1 MFWGIEMM
9 KLTGYKLVEKIYSSS
24 ETLVFRGIRE
34 KDKISVVIKF
44 LRHDYPKFDKLV
56 QFRNEYTIIKN
67 LNISGI
73 IKTYGLE
80 NYQNGYALIMED
92 FGGISLQK
100 KMKEW
105 GEGGMGNSATGLR
118 EFFTIALQIVS
129 ILEELHHQKVIHKD
143 IKTANILIN
152 PSTLEV
158 KIIDFSIACLLKRET
173 QTLASPNVLE
183 GTLSYLS
190 PEQTGRINRLVDYR
204 TDFYSLGVTFFEL
217 LTGELPFASNDP
229 IELIHY
235 HIAKQPPL
243 LHDIH
248 SHIHPILSAIIHK
261 LMAKNAEYRYQSA
274 YGIKYDLEMCLKAG
288 EETGNIQ
295 TFELGKRDISDRL
308 TIPEKLYGREV
319 EVKTLLTAFE
329 RICANNKEM
338 ILVVGYSGIGKTA
351 VVNEIHK
358 PIVCARGYFIKGKF
372 DQFQRNIPF
381 FAFIQAFRNL
391 IDQLL
396 TESDTELQEWKT
408 KILSALGENAQVII
422 AVIPE
427 LEQIIGK
434 QPPVPELS
442 TMATENRFNLLFEK
456 FIHVF
461 TTQKHPLVIFLDDL
475 QWADLAS
482 LKLMQLLIT
491 TNEISYLLL
500 IGAYRDNEVSATDPL
515 ILTIENICKT
525 ESIVNTINLNS
536 LNQSDLNQLIADT
549 LNCPTTVALPFTQ
562 LVYLKTQG
570 NPFFSQQFIKSLYEG
585 SLISFNFDCHYW
597 QCNIAQIQALA
608 ITNDV
613 VEFMALQ
620 LQKLPESTQSVL
632 KLAACI
638 GNQFNLDT
646 LAKINQKSQIETA
659 VDLWKALL
667 EEFVIPTT
675 KIYNFFQSD
684 LLNSQQLSA
693 VHNYEEQKFSYRFL
707 HDRVQQA
714 AYSLIPDQ
722 EKQSTHLK
730 VGQLLLKNTSE
741 KEIEENIF
749 EIVNQLNIGMDLITV
764 ESEKYAVAQLNLIA
778 GSKAKSATAY
788 DAAFRYLQI
797 GLSLLAADSWQHEYN
812 LTLNLYIEAVEAA
825 YLSIHSEEAITY
837 IEIVNKNAISV
848 LDEVKVYKKQMLMYD
863 MELTFNTGLKLL
875 EKLEVTVE
883 KVPLINVN
891 VEDLIH
897 LPKMIDPYKL
907 AAMEI
912 LMRLGFIAYFSQ
924 SDMELPIILT
934 IINLAIKYGNSVESA
949 YTYICYG
956 LIVCDSFSDIN
967 TGYSYGKLAVNL
979 SEQFDN
985 QVIRFRILVLWYSHI
1000 IYWKQHFRVSIV
1012 PLQEIAEYGWK
1023 IGETDFLGFAYT
1035 FKMFMML
1042 FTGENLIT
1050 VSEYLE
1056 NCAALISHRKLNWH
1070 TQNIKTWQQ
1079 IIFNLREIN
1088 HDKCQFNGDFF
1099 TEDLFLFL
1107 VNTKN
1112 YHSLFGFYLTKT
1124 MQFYLFKEY
1133 KKALDSAI
1141 FAKEYITS
1149 VPGQIT
1155 VSQHNFYYSLSL
1167 LAAYNYQSEHE
1178 QMESMKQVLA
1188 NQEKMQYWA
1197 VNAPMNYQH
1206 KYDLIEAEKA
1216 RVLGQMLL
1224 AMEYYDR
1231 AIQGANNYEYLHEE
1245 ALAYELAADFYLS
1258 LGRNEI
1264 ASLYMTKAYY
1274 GYLRWGAK
1282 AKVDHL
1288 EKSYPQLLAKTLQAG
1303 KKPVPIMISKNTKNN
1318 NISEAIDLNTV
1329 IKFSQVIASEIHIDK
1344 LLSTLMQVMMENSGA
1359 NKSVLIL
1366 VRNNHLFVE
1375 AIKIANTTI
1384 IQESIP
1390 VNLSKDIPITVI
1402 NYVYNTVKIF
1412 VTDDIKT
1419 NLLIAAD
1426 SYIVFH
1432 NPKSLL
1438 CLPIIYKSKLI
1449 GILYLEN
1456 QLTVGAFTYN
1466 KIEVLNLLMTQAA
1479 ISLENAQLYT
1489 NLSEQANS
1497 LQQANQQL
1505 KEYAMTLKIT
1515 NRLQKLADLSL
1526 AINSTLSTNN
1536 ILELVTQQAAEIIG
1550 AHQSIISINVDESC
1564 TKVSHT
1570 IHLSE
1575 QHEWWR
1581 KNYEKF
1587 DESDFYKLVCQIQ
1600 NSMRM
1605 TQAELEAHP
1614 AAVNN
1619 VNNNLPLRGWL
1630 VAPLINIKGKH
1641 IGFMHLSDKYEGD
1654 FTEDDEAI
1662 LVQLAQMLLLAMNNA
1677 HLYEESQRANRIKDE
1692 FLAILSHELRSP
1704 LTSIVGWSQML
1715 KTGKLSPEKIALAL
1729 ETIERNA
1736 KLQTELIED
1745 VVDISRMVRGNI
1757 SLNIHPV
1764 NLVSPIEMAINTMY
1778 LAAKAKSIKILFTI
1792 ESDNVM
1798 VLGDPIRLQQIVWNL
1813 LTNAIKFTSP
1823 GGQVEIG
1830 LKTLE
1835 SEAQIQVIDTG
1846 SGITPDFMP
1855 YIFDYFRQADASN
1868 TRNYGGLGI
1877 GLAIVRHLVELH
1889 GGNIWAKSLGKGQ
1902 GATFTVRIPL
1912 IQLQP
1917 ELNPVSEPLN
1927 NSANPSID
1935 GVKVLVVDDNIDIC
1949 DFLVFA
1955 LEEYGAVVMTADSVR
1970 EALKSLEQ
1978 FPVDILITDIG
1989 MPEENGYNLLDQI
2002 RSLES
2007 TEKRQIPAIALTGYT
2022 ANEVISQ
2029 VLNAGFQKCLSKPV
2043 DVFELVTV
2051 ISELVK

>member
-1 MFWGIEMM
+1 MVR
-9 KLTGYKLVEKIYSSS
+9 LTGYKIVEKIYSSS

-34 KDKISVVIKF
+34 KDEISVVIKF
-44 LRHDYPKFDKLV
+44 LRQDHPKFEKLV

-67 LNISGI
+67 LNIAGI

-80 NYQNGYALIMED
+80 NYENGYALVMED
-92 FGGISLQK
+92 FGGISLQEK
-100 KMKEW
+100 IKEW
-105 GEGGMGNSATGLR
+105 GEGGMGSSAAGLK

-129 ILEELHHQKVIHKD
+129 ILEALHHQRVIHKD
-143 IKTANILIN
+143 IKTANILIK
-152 PSTLEV
+152 PKTLEV
-158 KIIDFSIACLLKRET
+158 KLIDFSIACLLKRET

-248 SHIHPILSAIIHK
+248 SHIPPILSAIIHK

-274 YGIKYDLEMCLKAG
+274 HGIKYDLEMCIKAG

-329 RICANNKEM
+329 RICANNKEI

-351 VVNEIHK
+351 VVNEVHK
-358 PIVCARGYFIKGKF
+358 PIVCVRGYFIKGKF

-396 TESDTELQEWKT
+396 TESDAQLQEWKT

-475 QWADLAS
+475 QWVDLAS
-482 LKLMQLLIT
+482 LKLMQLLMT

-515 ILTIENICKT
+515 ILTIENIRKT
-525 ESIVNTINLNS
+525 ASIINTIPLNS

-570 NPFFSQQFIKSLYEG
+570 NPFFSQQFIKSLYEDG
-585 SLISFNFDCHYW
+585 LISFNFDCRYW
-597 QCNIAQIQALA
+597 QCDIAQIQALA
-608 ITNDV
+608 ISNDV

-646 LAKINQKSQIETA
+646 LAKINEKSQIETA

-667 EEFVIPTT
+667 EEFIIPTT
-675 KIYNFFQSD
+675 KIYNFFQ
-684 LLNSQQLSA
+684 
-693 VHNYEEQKFSYRFL
+693 
-707 HDRVQQA
+707 
-714 AYSLIPDQ
+714 
-722 EKQSTHLK
+722 
-730 VGQLLLKNTSE
+730 
-741 KEIEENIF
+741 
-749 EIVNQLNIGMDLITV
+749 
-764 ESEKYAVAQLNLIA
+764 
-778 GSKAKSATAY
+778 
-788 DAAFRYLQI
+788 
-797 GLSLLAADSWQHEYN
+797 
-812 LTLNLYIEAVEAA
+812 
-825 YLSIHSEEAITY
+825 
-837 IEIVNKNAISV
+837 
-848 LDEVKVYKKQMLMYD
+848 
-863 MELTFNTGLKLL
+863 
-875 EKLEVTVE
+875 
-883 KVPLINVN
+883 
-891 VEDLIH
+891 
-897 LPKMIDPYKL
+897 
-907 AAMEI
+907 
-912 LMRLGFIAYFSQ
+912 
-924 SDMELPIILT
+924 
-934 IINLAIKYGNSVESA
+934 
-949 YTYICYG
+949 
-956 LIVCDSFSDIN
+956 
-967 TGYSYGKLAVNL
+967 
-979 SEQFDN
+979 
-985 QVIRFRILVLWYSHI
+985 
-1000 IYWKQHFRVSIV
+1000 
-1012 PLQEIAEYGWK
+1012 
-1023 IGETDFLGFAYT
+1023 
-1035 FKMFMML
+1035 
-1042 FTGENLIT
+1042 
-1050 VSEYLE
+1050 
-1056 NCAALISHRKLNWH
+1056 
-1070 TQNIKTWQQ
+1070 
-1079 IIFNLREIN
+1079 
-1088 HDKCQFNGDFF
+1088 
-1099 TEDLFLFL
+1099 
-1107 VNTKN
+1107 
-1112 YHSLFGFYLTKT
+1112 
-1124 MQFYLFKEY
+1124 
-1133 KKALDSAI
+1133 
-1141 FAKEYITS
+1141 
-1149 VPGQIT
+1149 
-1155 VSQHNFYYSLSL
+1155 
-1167 LAAYNYQSEHE
+1167 
-1178 QMESMKQVLA
+1178 
-1188 NQEKMQYWA
+1188 
-1197 VNAPMNYQH
+1197 
-1206 KYDLIEAEKA
+1206 
-1216 RVLGQMLL
+1216 
-1224 AMEYYDR
+1224 
-1231 AIQGANNYEYLHEE
+1231 
-1245 ALAYELAADFYLS
+1245 
-1258 LGRNEI
+1258 NEI

-1274 GYLRWGAK
+1274 GYLRWGGK

-1303 KKPVPIMISKNTKNN
+1303 KKPVSMMISKNTKNN
-1318 NISEAIDLNTV
+1318 NISEAIDLNAV

-1344 LLSTLMQVMMENSGA
+1344 LLLTLMQVMIENSGA
-1359 NKSVLIL
+1359 TKSVLIL
-1366 VRNNHLFVE
+1366 VKNNHLFVE
-1375 AIKIANTTI
+1375 AVKIDNATVV
-1384 IQESIP
+1384 QESIP
-1390 VNLSKDIPITVI
+1390 VNLSKDIPINVI
-1402 NYVYNTVKIF
+1402 NYVYNTAKIF

-1426 SYIVFH
+1426 SYIVSQQ
-1432 NPKSLL
+1432 PKSLL
-1438 CLPIIYKSKLI
+1438 CLPIIHKSKLM

-1456 QLTVGAFTYN
+1456 QLTLGAFTYN

-1489 NLSEQANS
+1489 NLSEQADS
-1497 LQQANQQL
+1497 LKQANQQL
-1505 KEYAMTLKIT
+1505 EEYAMTLKIT

-1536 ILELVTQQAAEIIG
+1536 ILQLVTQQAAEIIG
-1550 AHQSIISINVDESC
+1550 AHQSIISIKIDESC
-1564 TKVSHT
+1564 TKAVHT
-1570 IHLSE
+1570 VHLADKYE
-1575 QHEWWR
+1575 QWR
-1581 KNYEKF
+1581 ENYEKF
-1587 DESDFYKLVCQIQ
+1587 DESDFYRLGCQIQ

-1605 TQAELEAHP
+1605 TQTELEAHP
-1614 AAVNN
+1614 AAI
-1619 VNNNLPLRGWL
+1619 NNNLPLRGWL
-1630 VAPLINIKGKH
+1630 VAPLIDIKGKH

-1662 LVQLAQMLLLAMNNA
+1662 LVQLAQMVLLAMNNA

-1692 FLAILSHELRSP
+1692 FLAVLSHELRSP
-1704 LTSIVGWSQML
+1704 LTSIIGWSQML
-1715 KTGKLSPEKIALAL
+1715 QSGKLSPEKTAIAL

-1736 KLQTELIED
+1736 KSQTQLIED
-1745 VVDISRMVRGNI
+1745 VVDISRMVQGNM
-1757 SLNIHPV
+1757 SLNIQPV
-1764 NLVSPIEMAINTMY
+1764 NLVSPIETAINTMY
-1778 LAAKAKSIKILFTI
+1778 LAAKAKSIKILLTI
-1792 ESDNVM
+1792 ASHDVM

-1830 LKTLE
+1830 LKTVG

-1846 SGITPDFMP
+1846 SGISPDFMP

-1868 TRNYGGLGI
+1868 TRNYGGLGL

-1912 IQLQP
+1912 LQSQP
-1917 ELNPVSEPLN
+1917 EPNPLSKSLN
-1927 NSANPSID
+1927 NSPNLTID
-1935 GVKVLVVDDNIDIC
+1935 GVKVLVVDDNVDVRE
-1949 DFLVFA
+1949 FLVFA
-1955 LEEYGAVVMTADSVR
+1955 LEEYGAVVMTAASVR
-1970 EALKSLEQ
+1970 EALKCLQQ
-1978 FPVDILITDIG
+1978 FPADILITDIG
-1989 MPEENGYNLLDQI
+1989 MPEENGYSLLNQI

-2007 TEKRQIPAIALTGYT
+2007 TQKRQIPAIALTGYT
-2022 ANEVISQ
+2022 ANEVINQ
-2029 VLNAGFQKCLSKPV
+2029 VLNAGFQKYLPKPI
-2043 DVFELVTV
+2043 DVFELITA
-2051 ISELVK
+2051 ISQLI

>member
-1 MFWGIEMM
+1 MIR
-9 KLTGYKLVEKIYSSS
+9 LTGYKIVEKIYCSS
-24 ETLVFRGIRE
+24 ETSVFRAIRE
-34 KDKISVVIKF
+34 KDSIPVVIKF
-44 LRHDYPKFDKLV
+44 LRQEYPKFEKLV
-56 QFRNEYTIIKN
+56 QLRNEYTIIKN
-67 LNISGI
+67 LNITGI
-73 IKTYGLE
+73 IKTYSLE
-80 NYQNGYALIMED
+80 NYKNGYALVMED
-92 FGGISLQK
+92 FPGISLQE

-105 GEGGMGNSATGLR
+105 GERGMGNSALGLK
-118 EFFTIALQIVS
+118 EFFNIALQIVS
-129 ILEELHHQKVIHKD
+129 ILAELHHQRVIHKD
-143 IKTANILIN
+143 IKTANILVQ
-152 PSTLEV
+152 PHTLEV
-158 KIIDFSIACLLKRET
+158 KLIDFSIACLLKRET

-217 LTGELPFASNDP
+217 LTGKLPFASNDP

-235 HIAKQPPL
+235 HIAKKPPL
-243 LHDIH
+243 LHNIH
-248 SHIHPILSAIIHK
+248 HHISPILSAIIHK

-274 YGIKYDLEMCLKAG
+274 HGIKYDLEMCIKAG

-308 TIPEKLYGREV
+308 IIPEKLYGREV

-329 RICANNKEM
+329 HICADNKEM
-338 ILVVGYSGIGKTA
+338 ILVVGHSGIGKTA
-351 VVNEIHK
+351 VVNEVHK

-396 TESDTELQEWKT
+396 TESDDQLQEWKT

-434 QPPVPELS
+434 QPQLPELS

-475 QWADLAS
+475 QWVDLAS
-482 LKLMQLLIT
+482 LKLIQLLMT

-515 ILTIENICKT
+515 ILTIENLRKT
-525 ESIVNTINLNS
+525 ASIINTITLNS

-549 LNCPTTVALPFTQ
+549 LNCPTTVALPFTE

-570 NPFFSQQFIKSLYEG
+570 NPFFSHQFIKSLYEDG
-585 SLISFNFDCHYW
+585 LIRFNFDCRYW
-597 QCNIAQIQALA
+597 QCDIAQIQALA

-646 LAKINQKSQIETA
+646 LAKINEKSQIETA

-667 EEFVIPTT
+667 EEFIIPTT

-684 LLNSQQLSA
+684 LLNNQQLSA

-714 AYSLIPDQ
+714 AYSLIPEQ

-730 VGQLLLKNTSE
+730 VGQLLLKNSSE
-741 KEIEENIF
+741 KDIEENIF
-749 EIVNQLNIGMDLITV
+749 EIVNQLNMGINLITV
-764 ESEKYAVAQLNLIA
+764 QSEKYAVAQLNLMA

-788 DAAFRYLQI
+788 DAAFRYLKK

-825 YLSIHSEEAITY
+825 YLNIYPEQAITY

-848 LDEVKVYKKQMLMYD
+848 LDEVKVYKKQMLMQD
-863 MELTFNTGLKLL
+863 MELTFNRGLKLL
-875 EKLEVTVE
+875 EKLEVTIE
-883 KVPLINVN
+883 EVPVTNVK

-897 LPKMIDPYKL
+897 LPKMTDPYKL
-907 AAMEI
+907 AAMGI
-912 LMRLGFIAYFSQ
+912 LMGLGFIAYFSQ
-924 SDMELPIILT
+924 LEMELPIILT
-934 IINLAIKYGNSVESA
+934 IINLAIKYGNCVESA
-949 YTYICYG
+949 YTYICYS
-956 LIVCDSFSDIN
+956 LIVCDRFSDID
-967 TGYSYGKLAVNL
+967 TGYNYGKLALNL

-985 QVIRFRILVLWYSHI
+985 QVIRFRILMLWYSNI
-1000 IYWKQHFRVSIV
+1000 IYWKQHFRGSIV

-1035 FKMFMML
+1035 FNMFMML
-1042 FTGENLIT
+1042 FAGENLTT

-1056 NCAALISHRKLNWH
+1056 NSVALISHRKLEWH
-1070 TQNIKTWQQ
+1070 SQNIKTWQQ
-1079 IIFNLREIN
+1079 IIFNLQAIN
-1088 HDKCQFNGDFF
+1088 QDKCQFNGDFF
-1099 TEDLFLFL
+1099 TEELFLFL
-1107 VNTKN
+1107 VNHKN

-1133 KKALDSAI
+1133 QKALDSAI
-1141 FAKEYITS
+1141 IAKQYITS

-1178 QMESMKQVLA
+1178 QIESMKQVLA

-1245 ALAYELAADFYLS
+1245 ALSYELAAEFYLS

-1274 GYLRWGAK
+1274 GYLRWGGK

-1288 EKSYPQLLAKTLQAG
+1288 EKSYPQLLTKTLQEA
-1303 KKPVPIMISKNTKNN
+1303 KKPISMIISKNN

-1344 LLSTLMQVMMENSGA
+1344 LLSTLMEVIMENSSA
-1359 NKSVLIL
+1359 TKSVLIL
-1366 VRNNHLFVE
+1366 VKNNHLFVE
-1375 AIKIANTTI
+1375 AIKIDNATV
-1384 IQESIP
+1384 IQKSTP
-1390 VNLSKDIPITVI
+1390 VNLSKDIPINVI
-1402 NYVYNTVKIF
+1402 NYVYNTAKIF
-1412 VTDDIKT
+1412 GTDDIKT

-1426 SYIVFH
+1426 SYIVCQQ
-1432 NPKSLL
+1432 PKSLL
-1438 CLPIIYKSKLI
+1438 CLPIIHKSKFM

-1456 QLTVGAFTYN
+1456 QLTLGAFTYN
-1466 KIEVLNLLMTQAA
+1466 QIEVLNLLITQTA
-1479 ISLENAQLYT
+1479 ISLENAQLYS
-1489 NLSEQANS
+1489 NLSEQADN
-1497 LQQANQQL
+1497 LQRANQQL
-1505 KEYAMTLKIT
+1505 EEYAMTLKIT

-1536 ILELVTQQAAEIIG
+1536 ILQLVTQQAAKIIG
-1550 AHQSIISINVDESC
+1550 AHQSIISIKIDESC
-1564 TKVSHT
+1564 TKAVHT
-1570 IHLSE
+1570 VHLADKYE
-1575 QHEWWR
+1575 QWR
-1581 KNYEKF
+1581 ENYEKF
-1587 DESDFYKLVCQIQ
+1587 DESDFYKLGCQIQ
-1600 NSMRM
+1600 NSIRM
-1605 TQAELEAHP
+1605 TQTELEAHP
-1614 AAVNN
+1614 AAI
-1619 VNNNLPLRGWL
+1619 NNNLPLRGWL
-1630 VAPLINIKGKH
+1630 VAPLIDMKGKH

-1654 FTEDDEAI
+1654 FTEDDQAI
-1662 LVQLAQMLLLAMNNA
+1662 LVQLAQMVLLAMNNA

-1692 FLAILSHELRSP
+1692 FLAVLSHELRSP
-1704 LTSIVGWSQML
+1704 LTSIIGWSQML
-1715 KTGKLSPEKIALAL
+1715 QSGKLSPEKTTLAL

-1736 KLQTELIED
+1736 KSQTQLIED
-1745 VVDISRMVRGNI
+1745 VVDISRMVQGNI

-1764 NLVSPIEMAINTMY
+1764 NLVTPIETAINTMY
-1778 LAAKAKSIKILFTI
+1778 LAAKAKSIKILLTI
-1792 ESDNVM
+1792 ASDHVI

-1813 LTNAIKFTSP
+1813 LANAIKFTSP
-1823 GGQVEIG
+1823 GGQVEIE
-1830 LKTLE
+1830 LKTIG
-1835 SEAQIQVIDTG
+1835 SEAQIKVIDTG
-1846 SGITPDFMP
+1846 AGISPDFMP

-1889 GGNIWAKSLGKGQ
+1889 GGNIWAESLGKEQ
-1902 GATFTVRIPL
+1902 GATFTVKIPL
-1912 IQLQP
+1912 LQSQL
-1917 ELNPVSEPLN
+1917 ELNPPKDLLN
-1927 NSANPSID
+1927 NPPNLTLD
-1935 GVKVLVVDDNIDIC
+1935 GVKVLVVDDNVDIRE
-1949 DFLVFA
+1949 FLVFA
-1955 LEEYGAVVMTADSVR
+1955 LEDYGAVVMTADSAR
-1970 EALKSLEQ
+1970 EALKCLQQ
-1978 FPVDILITDIG
+1978 FPADILITDIG
-1989 MPEENGYNLLDQI
+1989 MPEENGYNLLNQI
-2002 RSLES
+2002 KSLES
-2007 TEKRQIPAIALTGYT
+2007 TQKRKIPAIALTGYT
-2022 ANEVISQ
+2022 ANEVINQ
-2029 VLNAGFQKCLSKPV
+2029 VLKAGFQKYLPKPI
-2043 DVFELVTV
+2043 DVFELITA
-2051 ISELVK
+2051 ICELI

>member
-1 MFWGIEMM
+1 MVT
-9 KLTGYKLVEKIYSSS
+9 LTGYKIVEKIYSSS

-34 KDKISVVIKF
+34 KDAISVIIKF
-44 LRHDYPKFDKLV
+44 LRHEYPKFEKLV

-67 LNISGI
+67 LNIPGI
-73 IKTYGLE
+73 IKTYSLE
-80 NYQNGYALIMED
+80 NYQNGYALVMED
-92 FGGISLQK
+92 FGGISLQEK
-100 KMKEW
+100 IKEW
-105 GEGGMGNSATGLR
+105 GEGGMGNSAVGLR

-129 ILEELHHQKVIHKD
+129 ILEELHHQRVIHKD

-158 KIIDFSIACLLKRET
+158 KLIDFSIACLLKRET
-173 QTLASPNVLE
+173 QTLASPHVLE

-204 TDFYSLGVTFFEL
+204 TDFYSLGVTFFEF
-217 LTGELPFASNDP
+217 LTGELPFVSNDI

-248 SHIHPILSAIIHK
+248 SHIPPILSAIIHK

-274 YGIKYDLEMCLKAG
+274 HGIKYDLEMCIKAG

-351 VVNEIHK
+351 VVNEVHK

-396 TESDTELQEWKT
+396 TESDAQLQEWKT

-482 LKLMQLLIT
+482 LKLMQLLMT

-500 IGAYRDNEVSATDPL
+500 IGAYRDNEVSATHPL

-525 ESIVNTINLNS
+525 ASIVNTITLNS
-536 LNQSDLNQLIADT
+536 LNQSDMNQLIADT

-570 NPFFSQQFIKSLYEG
+570 NPFFSHQFIKSLYEDG
-585 SLISFNFDCHYW
+585 LISFNFDCRYW
-597 QCNIAQIQALA
+597 QCDIAQIQALA

-632 KLAACI
+632 KLSACI

-646 LAKINQKSQIETA
+646 LAKINEKSQIETA

-667 EEFVIPTT
+667 EEFIIPTT

-684 LLNSQQLSA
+684 LFNSQQLTA

-714 AYSLIPDQ
+714 AYALIPDQ

-741 KEIEENIF
+741 KDIEENIF
-749 EIVNQLNIGMDLITV
+749 EIVNQLNIGIDLITV
-764 ESEKYAVAQLNLIA
+764 QSEKYAVARLNLIA

-788 DAAFRYLQI
+788 DAAFRYLKT

-812 LTLNLYIEAVEAA
+812 LTLNLYVEAVEAA
-825 YLSIHSEEAITY
+825 YLNIYPEQAITY

-863 MELTFNTGLKLL
+863 MELTFDTGLKLL

-883 KVPLINVN
+883 EVPITNINV
-891 VEDLIH
+891 EELIH
-897 LPKMIDPYKL
+897 LPKMTDLYKL

-912 LMRLGFIAYFSQ
+912 LMGLGFIAYFSQ
-924 SDMELPIILT
+924 LEMELPIILT

-956 LIVCDSFSDIN
+956 LIVCDRFSDIN
-967 TGYSYGKLAVNL
+967 TGYSYGKLALNL

-985 QVIRFRILVLWYSHI
+985 QVIRFRILMLWYSHI
-1000 IYWKQHFRVSIV
+1000 IYWKQHFRGSIV

-1035 FKMFMML
+1035 FNMFMML
-1042 FTGENLIT
+1042 FAGENLIT

-1056 NCAALISHRKLNWH
+1056 NCAALISHRKLHWH

-1088 HDKCQFNGDFF
+1088 QDKCQFNGDFF

-1107 VNTKN
+1107 VNNKN
-1112 YHSLFGFYLTKT
+1112 YHSLFGFHLTKT

-1133 KKALDSAI
+1133 KKAIDSAVL
-1141 FAKEYITS
+1141 AKEYIAS

-1167 LAAYNYQSEHE
+1167 LSAYNYQSKHE
-1178 QMESMKQVLA
+1178 QLESMKQVLA
-1188 NQEKMQYWA
+1188 NQEKMRYWA

-1231 AIQGANNYEYLHEE
+1231 AIEGANNYEYLHEE
-1245 ALAYELAADFYLS
+1245 ALAYELAAEFYLS

-1303 KKPVPIMISKNTKNN
+1303 KKPVSMMIYKNTKNN
-1318 NISEAIDLNTV
+1318 NISEAIDLNAV

-1359 NKSVLIL
+1359 TKSVLIL
-1366 VRNNHLFVE
+1366 VKNNHLFVE
-1375 AIKIANTTI
+1375 AVKIDNATV

-1390 VNLSKDIPITVI
+1390 VNLSKDIPINVI
-1402 NYVYNTVKIF
+1402 NYVYNTAKIF
-1412 VTDDIKT
+1412 GIDDIKT

-1426 SYIVFH
+1426 SYIVSQQ
-1432 NPKSLL
+1432 PKSLL
-1438 CLPIIYKSKLI
+1438 CLPIIHKGKFM

-1466 KIEVLNLLMTQAA
+1466 KVEVLNLLMTQTA

-1489 NLSEQANS
+1489 NLSEQADS
-1497 LQQANQQL
+1497 LKQANQQL
-1505 KEYAMTLKIT
+1505 QEYAMSLKIT

-1526 AINSTLSTNN
+1526 TINSTLSSHN
-1536 ILELVTQQAAEIIG
+1536 ILQLVTQQAAEIIG
-1550 AHQSIISINVDESC
+1550 AHQSIISIKIDESC
-1564 TKVSHT
+1564 TKAVHT
-1570 IHLSE
+1570 VHIADKYE
-1575 QHEWWR
+1575 QWR
-1581 KNYEKF
+1581 ENYEKF
-1587 DESDFYKLVCQIQ
+1587 DESDFYRLGCQIQ

-1605 TQAELEAHP
+1605 TQTELEAHP
-1614 AAVNN
+1614 AAI
-1619 VNNNLPLRGWL
+1619 NNNLPLRGWL
-1630 VAPLINIKGKH
+1630 VAPLIDIKGKH

-1677 HLYEESQRANRIKDE
+1677 HLYEESQRVNRIKDE

-1704 LTSIVGWSQML
+1704 LTSIIGWSQML
-1715 KTGKLSPEKIALAL
+1715 QSGKLSPEKTALAL

-1736 KLQTELIED
+1736 KSQTQLIED

-1757 SLNIHPV
+1757 SLNIQPV
-1764 NLVSPIEMAINTMY
+1764 NLVSPIETAINTMY
-1778 LAAKAKSIKILFTI
+1778 LAAKAKSINILLTI
-1792 ESDNVM
+1792 ESDHVM

-1813 LTNAIKFTSP
+1813 LSNAIKFTSP

-1830 LKTLE
+1830 LKTVG

-1846 SGITPDFMP
+1846 SGISPDFMP

-1868 TRNYGGLGI
+1868 TRNYGGLGL

-1912 IQLQP
+1912 FESQP
-1917 ELNPVSEPLN
+1917 ELNPLMESPN
-1927 NSANPSID
+1927 NSPNSTID
-1935 GVKVLVVDDNIDIC
+1935 GVKVLVVDDNVDVRE
-1949 DFLVFA
+1949 FLVFA

-1970 EALKSLEQ
+1970 EALKCFQQ
-1978 FPVDILITDIG
+1978 FPADILITDIG
-1989 MPEENGYNLLDQI
+1989 MPEENGYNLLNQI

-2007 TEKRQIPAIALTGYT
+2007 TQKRQIPAIALTGYT
-2022 ANEVISQ
+2022 ANEVIAQ
-2029 VLNAGFQKCLSKPV
+2029 VLNAGFQKYFPKPI
-2043 DVFELVTV
+2043 DVFELITA
-2051 ISELVK
+2051 IYELI

>member
-1 MFWGIEMM
+1 MVT
-9 KLTGYKLVEKIYSSS
+9 LTGYKIVQKIYSSS

-34 KDKISVVIKF
+34 KDQISVVIKF
-44 LRHDYPKFDKLV
+44 LRQEYPKFEKLV

-67 LNISGI
+67 LNIAGI

-80 NYQNGYALIMED
+80 NYENGYALVMED
-92 FGGISLQK
+92 FGGVSLQEK
-100 KMKEW
+100 IKEW
-105 GEGGMGNSATGLR
+105 GVGGMGNSTVGLR

-129 ILEELHHQKVIHKD
+129 ILQELHHQRVIHKD

-158 KIIDFSIACLLKRET
+158 KLIDFSIACLLKRET

-217 LTGELPFASNDP
+217 LTGELPFASNEP

-243 LHDIH
+243 LQDIH
-248 SHIHPILSAIIHK
+248 SHIPPILSAIIHK

-308 TIPEKLYGREV
+308 TIPEKL
-319 EVKTLLTAFE
+319 
-329 RICANNKEM
+329 
-338 ILVVGYSGIGKTA
+338 
-351 VVNEIHK
+351 
-358 PIVCARGYFIKGKF
+358 
-372 DQFQRNIPF
+372 
-381 FAFIQAFRNL
+381 
-391 IDQLL
+391 
-396 TESDTELQEWKT
+396 
-408 KILSALGENAQVII
+408 
-422 AVIPE
+422 
-427 LEQIIGK
+427 
-434 QPPVPELS
+434 
-442 TMATENRFNLLFEK
+442 
-456 FIHVF
+456 
-461 TTQKHPLVIFLDDL
+461 
-475 QWADLAS
+475 
-482 LKLMQLLIT
+482 
-491 TNEISYLLL
+491 
-500 IGAYRDNEVSATDPL
+500 
-515 ILTIENICKT
+515 
-525 ESIVNTINLNS
+525 
-536 LNQSDLNQLIADT
+536 
-549 LNCPTTVALPFTQ
+549 
-562 LVYLKTQG
+562 
-570 NPFFSQQFIKSLYEG
+570 
-585 SLISFNFDCHYW
+585 
-597 QCNIAQIQALA
+597 
-608 ITNDV
+608 
-613 VEFMALQ
+613 
-620 LQKLPESTQSVL
+620 
-632 KLAACI
+632 
-638 GNQFNLDT
+638 
-646 LAKINQKSQIETA
+646 
-659 VDLWKALL
+659 
-667 EEFVIPTT
+667 
-675 KIYNFFQSD
+675 
-684 LLNSQQLSA
+684 
-693 VHNYEEQKFSYRFL
+693 
-707 HDRVQQA
+707 
-714 AYSLIPDQ
+714 
-722 EKQSTHLK
+722 
-730 VGQLLLKNTSE
+730 
-741 KEIEENIF
+741 
-749 EIVNQLNIGMDLITV
+749 LNIGMDLITV
-764 ESEKYAVAQLNLIA
+764 ESEKYA
-778 GSKAKSATAY
+778 
-788 DAAFRYLQI
+788 
-797 GLSLLAADSWQHEYN
+797 
-812 LTLNLYIEAVEAA
+812 
-825 YLSIHSEEAITY
+825 
-837 IEIVNKNAISV
+837 IVNKNAISV
-848 LDEVKVYKKQMLMYD
+848 LDEVKVYKKQMLMHD
-863 MELTFNTGLKLL
+863 MELTFDTGLKLL
-875 EKLEVTVE
+875 EKLEVTVKE
-883 KVPLINVN
+883 VPLINVN

-897 LPKMIDPYKL
+897 LPKMTDPYKL
-907 AAMEI
+907 AAMGI
-912 LMRLGFIAYFSQ
+912 LMGLGFIAYFSQ
-924 SDMELPIILT
+924 LEMELPIILT

-956 LIVCDSFSDIN
+956 LIVCDRFSDIN
-967 TGYSYGKLAVNL
+967 TGYSYGKLALNL

-985 QVIRFRILVLWYSHI
+985 QVIRFRILILWYSHI
-1000 IYWKQHFRVSIV
+1000 IYWKQHFRGSIV

-1035 FKMFMML
+1035 FNMFMML
-1042 FTGENLIT
+1042 FAGENLTT

-1056 NCAALISHRKLNWH
+1056 NCAALISQRKLDWH
-1070 TQNIKTWQQ
+1070 THNIKTWQQ
-1079 IIFNLREIN
+1079 IIFNLRAIN
-1088 HDKCQFNGDFF
+1088 QDKCQFNGDFF

-1107 VNTKN
+1107 VNNKN
-1112 YHSLFGFYLTKT
+1112 YHSLFGFHLTKT

-1133 KKALDSAI
+1133 KKSLDSAI
-1141 FAKEYITS
+1141 LSKEYITS

-1188 NQEKMQYWA
+1188 NQQKMQYWA

-1245 ALAYELAADFYLS
+1245 ALAYELAAEFYLS

-1274 GYLRWGAK
+1274 GYLRWGGK

-1303 KKPVPIMISKNTKNN
+1303 KKPVSMIISKNN
-1318 NISEAIDLNTV
+1318 NISEAIDLKTV

-1344 LLSTLMQVMMENSGA
+1344 LLSTLMQVMIENSGA
-1359 NKSVLIL
+1359 SKSVLIL
-1366 VRNNHLFVE
+1366 VKNNHLFVE
-1375 AIKIANTTI
+1375 AVKIDNATVV
-1384 IQESIP
+1384 QESIP
-1390 VNLSKDIPITVI
+1390 VNLSKDIPINVI
-1402 NYVYNTVKIF
+1402 NYVYNTAKIF

-1426 SYIVFH
+1426 SYIVSQK
-1432 NPKSLL
+1432 PKSLL
-1438 CLPIIYKSKLI
+1438 CLPIIHKSKLM

-1489 NLSEQANS
+1489 NLSEQADS
-1497 LQQANQQL
+1497 LKQANQQL
-1505 KEYAMTLKIT
+1505 EEYTMTLKIT

-1536 ILELVTQQAAEIIG
+1536 ILQLVTQQAAEIIG
-1550 AHQSIISINVDESC
+1550 AHQSIISIKIDESC
-1564 TKVSHT
+1564 TKAVHT
-1570 IHLSE
+1570 VHLADKYE
-1575 QHEWWR
+1575 QWR
-1581 KNYEKF
+1581 ENYEKF
-1587 DESDFYKLVCQIQ
+1587 DESDFYRLGCQIQ
-1600 NSMRM
+1600 NSIRM
-1605 TQAELEAHP
+1605 TQTELEAHP
-1614 AAVNN
+1614 AAI
-1619 VNNNLPLRGWL
+1619 NNNLPLRGWL
-1630 VAPLINIKGKH
+1630 VAPLIDIKGKQ

-1662 LVQLAQMLLLAMNNA
+1662 LVQLAQMVLLAMNNA

-1692 FLAILSHELRSP
+1692 FLAVLSHELRSP
-1704 LTSIVGWSQML
+1704 LTSIIGWSQML
-1715 KTGKLSPEKIALAL
+1715 QSGKLSPEKTAIAL

-1736 KLQTELIED
+1736 KSQTQLIED
-1745 VVDISRMVRGNI
+1745 VVDISRMVRGNMR
-1757 SLNIHPV
+1757 LNIQPV
-1764 NLVSPIEMAINTMY
+1764 NLVSPIETAINTMY
-1778 LAAKAKSIKILFTI
+1778 LAAKAKSIKILLTI
-1792 ESDNVM
+1792 ASHDVM

-1830 LKTLE
+1830 LKTVG

-1846 SGITPDFMP
+1846 SGISPDFMP

-1868 TRNYGGLGI
+1868 TRNYGGLGL

-1912 IQLQP
+1912 LQSQP
-1917 ELNPVSEPLN
+1917 EPNPLSKSLN
-1927 NSANPSID
+1927 NSPNLTID
-1935 GVKVLVVDDNIDIC
+1935 GVKVLVVDDNVDVRE
-1949 DFLVFA
+1949 FLVFA

-1970 EALKSLEQ
+1970 EALKCLQQ
-1978 FPVDILITDIG
+1978 FPADILITDIG

-2007 TEKRQIPAIALTGYT
+2007 TQKRQIPAIALTGYT
-2022 ANEVISQ
+2022 ANEVIAQ
-2029 VLNAGFQKCLSKPV
+2029 VLNAGFQKYLPKPI
-2043 DVFELVTV
+2043 DVFELITA
-2051 ISELVK
+2051 ISQLI

>member
-1 MFWGIEMM
+1 MV
-9 KLTGYKLVEKIYSSS
+9 KLTGYKIVEKIYSSS

-34 KDKISVVIKF
+34 KDAISVIIKF
-44 LRHDYPKFDKLV
+44 LRHEYPKFEKLV

-67 LNISGI
+67 LNIPGI

-80 NYQNGYALIMED
+80 NYQNGYALVMED
-92 FGGISLQK
+92 FGGISLQEK
-100 KMKEW
+100 IKEW
-105 GEGGMGNSATGLR
+105 GEGGMGNSSIGLR

-129 ILEELHHQKVIHKD
+129 ILQELHHQRVIHKD
-143 IKTANILIN
+143 IKTPNILIN

-158 KIIDFSIACLLKRET
+158 KLIDFSIACLLKRET

-229 IELIHY
+229 IELIYY

-248 SHIHPILSAIIHK
+248 SHIPPILSDIIHK

-274 YGIKYDLEMCLKAG
+274 YGIKYDLEMCIKAR

-329 RICANNKEM
+329 RICANKKEM

-351 VVNEIHK
+351 VVNEVHK

-396 TESDTELQEWKT
+396 TESDAQLQEWKT

-482 LKLMQLLIT
+482 LKLMQLLMT

-500 IGAYRDNEVSATDPL
+500 IGAYRDNEVSATHPL

-525 ESIVNTINLNS
+525 ESIVNTITLNS

-549 LNCPTTVALPFTQ
+549 LNCSTTVALPFTQ

-570 NPFFSQQFIKSLYEG
+570 NPFFSHQFIKSLYEDG
-585 SLISFNFDCHYW
+585 LISFNFDCRYW
-597 QCNIAQIQALA
+597 QCDIAQIQALA

-613 VEFMALQ
+613 VEFMAMQ

-667 EEFVIPTT
+667 EEFIIPTT
-675 KIYNFFQSD
+675 KIYNFFQSNLVD
-684 LLNSQQLSA
+684 SQQLPA
-693 VHNYEEQKFSYRFL
+693 VCNYEEQKFSYRFL

-714 AYSLIPDQ
+714 AYTLIPDQ

-730 VGQLLLKNTSE
+730 VGQLLLKNSSE

-749 EIVNQLNIGMDLITV
+749 EIVNQLNIAIDLITV
-764 ESEKYAVAQLNLIA
+764 QSEKYAVAQLNLIA

-788 DAAFRYLQI
+788 DAAFKYLKT

-812 LTLNLYIEAVEAA
+812 LTLDLYVEAVEAA
-825 YLSIHSEEAITY
+825 YLNIRPEQAITY

-863 MELTFNTGLKLL
+863 MELTFDTGLKLL

-883 KVPLINVN
+883 EVPITNINV
-891 VEDLIH
+891 EELIH
-897 LPKMIDPYKL
+897 LPKMTDPYKL
-907 AAMEI
+907 AAMGI
-912 LMRLGFIAYFSQ
+912 LMGIGFIAYFSHQ
-924 SDMELPIILT
+924 ALDLELPIILT
-934 IINLAIKYGNSVESA
+934 IINLAIKYGNSVESV
-949 YTYICYG
+949 YIYVCYG
-956 LIVCDSFSDIN
+956 LIVCDRFSDIN
-967 TGYSYGKLAVNL
+967 TGYSYGKLALNL

-985 QVIRFRILVLWYSHI
+985 QVIRFRILMLWYSHI

-1035 FKMFMML
+1035 FNMFIML
-1042 FTGENLIT
+1042 FAGENLIT
-1050 VSEYLE
+1050 VSAYLE
-1056 NCAALISHRKLNWH
+1056 NCAALISHRKLDWH

-1088 HDKCQFNGDFF
+1088 QDKCQFNGDFF
-1099 TEDLFLFL
+1099 TEELLLFL
-1107 VNTKN
+1107 VNNKN

-1124 MQFYLFKEY
+1124 IQFYLFKEY

-1141 FAKEYITS
+1141 SAKEYITS

-1178 QMESMKQVLA
+1178 QMESMKQILA

-1206 KYDLIEAEKA
+1206 KHDLIEAEKA

-1231 AIQGANNYEYLHEE
+1231 AIQGANNYEYVHEE
-1245 ALAYELAADFYLS
+1245 ALAYELAAEFYLS

-1274 GYLRWGAK
+1274 SYLRWGAK

-1288 EKSYPQLLAKTLQAG
+1288 EKSYPQLLAKTLQEG
-1303 KKPVPIMISKNTKNN
+1303 KQPVSMMISKNNKNN
-1318 NISEAIDLNTV
+1318 NIAEAIDLNAV

-1344 LLSTLMQVMMENSGA
+1344 LLSTLMQVIMENSGA
-1359 NKSVLIL
+1359 TKSVLIL
-1366 VRNNHLFVE
+1366 VKNNHLFVE
-1375 AIKIANTTI
+1375 AIKIDNATV

-1390 VNLSKDIPITVI
+1390 VNLSKDIPINVI
-1402 NYVYNTVKIF
+1402 NYVYNTAKIF
-1412 VTDDIKT
+1412 VTDDIKN

-1426 SYIVFH
+1426 SYIVSQQ
-1432 NPKSLL
+1432 PKSLL
-1438 CLPIIYKSKLI
+1438 CLPIIHKGKFM

-1466 KIEVLNLLMTQAA
+1466 KIEVLNLLMTPGA

-1489 NLSEQANS
+1489 NLSEQAER
-1497 LQQANQQL
+1497 LKQANQQL
-1505 KEYAMTLKIT
+1505 EEYAMTLKIT

-1526 AINSTLSTNN
+1526 AINSTLSTHN
-1536 ILELVTQQAAEIIG
+1536 ILQLVTQQAAEIIG
-1550 AHQSIISINVDESC
+1550 AHQSIISIKIDESC
-1564 TKVSHT
+1564 TKAVHT
-1570 IHLSE
+1570 VHLTDKYE
-1575 QHEWWR
+1575 QWR
-1581 KNYEKF
+1581 ENYEKF
-1587 DESDFYKLVCQIQ
+1587 DESDFYSLGCQMQ

-1605 TQAELEAHP
+1605 TQAELEAYP
-1614 AAVNN
+1614 AT

-1630 VAPLINIKGKH
+1630 VAPLIDIKGKH
-1641 IGFMHLSDKYEGD
+1641 IGFIHLSDKYEGD

-1704 LTSIVGWSQML
+1704 ITSIVGWSQML
-1715 KTGKLSPEKIALAL
+1715 RSGKLSPEKTALAL

-1736 KLQTELIED
+1736 KSQTQLIED

-1764 NLVSPIEMAINTMY
+1764 KLVSPIETAINTMY
-1778 LAAKAKSIKILFTI
+1778 LAATAKSIKILLTI
-1792 ESDNVM
+1792 ESDDIM
-1798 VLGDPIRLQQIVWNL
+1798 VLGDSIRLQQVVWNL
-1813 LTNAIKFTSP
+1813 LANAIKFTSP

-1830 LKTLE
+1830 LKTVG
-1835 SEAQIQVIDTG
+1835 SAAQIQVIDTG
-1846 SGITPDFMP
+1846 SGISPDFMP

-1868 TRNYGGLGI
+1868 TRNYGGLGL

-1912 IQLQP
+1912 LQSQP
-1917 ELNPVSEPLN
+1917 ELNPLSESLN
-1927 NSANPSID
+1927 NSPNRSID
-1935 GVKVLVVDDNIDIC
+1935 GVKVLVVDDNVDVR

-1970 EALKSLEQ
+1970 EALKYLEQ
-1978 FPVDILITDIG
+1978 FPADILITDIE
-1989 MPEENGYNLLDQI
+1989 MPEENGYNLLNQI

-2007 TEKRQIPAIALTGYT
+2007 TQKRQIPAIALTGYT
-2022 ANEVISQ
+2022 GNEIINQ
-2029 VLNAGFQKCLSKPV
+2029 VLNAGFQKYLPKPI
-2043 DVFELVTV
+2043 DIFELITA
-2051 ISELVK
+2051 ISELV

>member
-1 MFWGIEMM
+1 MVT
-9 KLTGYKLVEKIYSSS
+9 LTGYKIVEKIYSSS

-34 KDKISVVIKF
+34 KDQISVVIKF
-44 LRHDYPKFDKLV
+44 LRQEYPKFEKLV

-67 LNISGI
+67 LNIAGI

-80 NYQNGYALIMED
+80 NYENGYALVMED
-92 FGGISLQK
+92 FGGVSLQEK
-100 KMKEW
+100 IKEW
-105 GEGGMGNSATGLR
+105 GVGGMGNSTVGLR

-129 ILEELHHQKVIHKD
+129 ILQELHHQRVIHKD

-152 PSTLEV
+152 PRTLEV
-158 KIIDFSIACLLKRET
+158 KLIDFSIACLLKRET

-243 LHDIH
+243 LQDIH
-248 SHIHPILSAIIHK
+248 SHIPPILSAIIHK

-308 TIPEKLYGREV
+308 TIPEKL
-319 EVKTLLTAFE
+319 
-329 RICANNKEM
+329 
-338 ILVVGYSGIGKTA
+338 
-351 VVNEIHK
+351 
-358 PIVCARGYFIKGKF
+358 
-372 DQFQRNIPF
+372 
-381 FAFIQAFRNL
+381 
-391 IDQLL
+391 
-396 TESDTELQEWKT
+396 
-408 KILSALGENAQVII
+408 
-422 AVIPE
+422 
-427 LEQIIGK
+427 
-434 QPPVPELS
+434 
-442 TMATENRFNLLFEK
+442 
-456 FIHVF
+456 
-461 TTQKHPLVIFLDDL
+461 
-475 QWADLAS
+475 
-482 LKLMQLLIT
+482 
-491 TNEISYLLL
+491 
-500 IGAYRDNEVSATDPL
+500 
-515 ILTIENICKT
+515 
-525 ESIVNTINLNS
+525 
-536 LNQSDLNQLIADT
+536 
-549 LNCPTTVALPFTQ
+549 
-562 LVYLKTQG
+562 
-570 NPFFSQQFIKSLYEG
+570 
-585 SLISFNFDCHYW
+585 
-597 QCNIAQIQALA
+597 
-608 ITNDV
+608 
-613 VEFMALQ
+613 
-620 LQKLPESTQSVL
+620 
-632 KLAACI
+632 
-638 GNQFNLDT
+638 
-646 LAKINQKSQIETA
+646 
-659 VDLWKALL
+659 
-667 EEFVIPTT
+667 
-675 KIYNFFQSD
+675 
-684 LLNSQQLSA
+684 
-693 VHNYEEQKFSYRFL
+693 
-707 HDRVQQA
+707 
-714 AYSLIPDQ
+714 
-722 EKQSTHLK
+722 
-730 VGQLLLKNTSE
+730 
-741 KEIEENIF
+741 
-749 EIVNQLNIGMDLITV
+749 LNIGMDLITV
-764 ESEKYAVAQLNLIA
+764 ESEKYA
-778 GSKAKSATAY
+778 
-788 DAAFRYLQI
+788 
-797 GLSLLAADSWQHEYN
+797 
-812 LTLNLYIEAVEAA
+812 
-825 YLSIHSEEAITY
+825 
-837 IEIVNKNAISV
+837 IVNKNAISV
-848 LDEVKVYKKQMLMYD
+848 LDEVKVYKKQMLMHD
-863 MELTFNTGLKLL
+863 MELTFDTGLKLL
-875 EKLEVTVE
+875 EKLEVTVKE
-883 KVPLINVN
+883 VPLINVN

-897 LPKMIDPYKL
+897 LPKMTDPYKL
-907 AAMEI
+907 AAMGI
-912 LMRLGFIAYFSQ
+912 LMGLGFIAYFSQ
-924 SDMELPIILT
+924 LEMELPIILT

-956 LIVCDSFSDIN
+956 LIVCDRFSDIN
-967 TGYSYGKLAVNL
+967 TGYSYGKLALNL

-985 QVIRFRILVLWYSHI
+985 QVIRFRILILWYSHI
-1000 IYWKQHFRVSIV
+1000 IYWKQHFRGSIV

-1035 FKMFMML
+1035 FNMFMML
-1042 FTGENLIT
+1042 FAGENLTT

-1056 NCAALISHRKLNWH
+1056 NCAALISQRKLDWH
-1070 TQNIKTWQQ
+1070 THNIKTWQQ
-1079 IIFNLREIN
+1079 IIFNLRAIN
-1088 HDKCQFNGDFF
+1088 QDKCQFNGDFF

-1107 VNTKN
+1107 VNNKN
-1112 YHSLFGFYLTKT
+1112 YHSLFGFHLTKT

-1133 KKALDSAI
+1133 KKSLDSAI
-1141 FAKEYITS
+1141 LSKEYITS

-1188 NQEKMQYWA
+1188 NQQKMQYWA

-1245 ALAYELAADFYLS
+1245 ALAYELAAEFYLS

-1274 GYLRWGAK
+1274 GYLRWGGK

-1303 KKPVPIMISKNTKNN
+1303 KKPVSMIISKNN
-1318 NISEAIDLNTV
+1318 NISEAIDLKTV

-1344 LLSTLMQVMMENSGA
+1344 LLLTLMQVMIENSGA
-1359 NKSVLIL
+1359 TKSVLIL
-1366 VRNNHLFVE
+1366 VKNNHLFVE
-1375 AIKIANTTI
+1375 AVKIDNATVV
-1384 IQESIP
+1384 QESIP
-1390 VNLSKDIPITVI
+1390 VNLSKDIPINVI
-1402 NYVYNTVKIF
+1402 NYVYNTAKIF

-1426 SYIVFH
+1426 SYIVSQK
-1432 NPKSLL
+1432 PKSLL
-1438 CLPIIYKSKLI
+1438 CLPIIHKSKLM

-1489 NLSEQANS
+1489 NLSEQADS
-1497 LQQANQQL
+1497 LKQANQQL
-1505 KEYAMTLKIT
+1505 EEYTMTLKIT

-1536 ILELVTQQAAEIIG
+1536 ILQLVTQQAAEIIG
-1550 AHQSIISINVDESC
+1550 AHQSIISIKIDESC
-1564 TKVSHT
+1564 TKAVHT
-1570 IHLSE
+1570 VHLADKYE
-1575 QHEWWR
+1575 QWR
-1581 KNYEKF
+1581 ENYEKF
-1587 DESDFYKLVCQIQ
+1587 DESDFYRLGCQIQ
-1600 NSMRM
+1600 NSIRM
-1605 TQAELEAHP
+1605 TQTELEAHP
-1614 AAVNN
+1614 AAI
-1619 VNNNLPLRGWL
+1619 NNNLPLRGWL
-1630 VAPLINIKGKH
+1630 VAPLIDIKGKQ

-1662 LVQLAQMLLLAMNNA
+1662 LVQLAQMVLLAMNNA

-1692 FLAILSHELRSP
+1692 FLAVLSHELRSP
-1704 LTSIVGWSQML
+1704 LTSIIGWSQML
-1715 KTGKLSPEKIALAL
+1715 QSGKLSPEKTAIAL

-1736 KLQTELIED
+1736 KSQTQLIED
-1745 VVDISRMVRGNI
+1745 VVDISRMVRGNMR
-1757 SLNIHPV
+1757 LNIQPV
-1764 NLVSPIEMAINTMY
+1764 NLVSPIETAINTMY
-1778 LAAKAKSIKILFTI
+1778 LAAKAKSIKILLTI
-1792 ESDNVM
+1792 ASHDVM

-1830 LKTLE
+1830 LKTVG

-1846 SGITPDFMP
+1846 SGISPDFMP

-1868 TRNYGGLGI
+1868 TRNYGGLGL

-1912 IQLQP
+1912 LQSQP
-1917 ELNPVSEPLN
+1917 EPNPLSKSLN
-1927 NSANPSID
+1927 NSPNLTID
-1935 GVKVLVVDDNIDIC
+1935 GVKVLVVDDNVDVRE
-1949 DFLVFA
+1949 FLVFA

-1970 EALKSLEQ
+1970 EALKCLQQ
-1978 FPVDILITDIG
+1978 FPADILITDIG

-2007 TEKRQIPAIALTGYT
+2007 TQKRQIPAIALTGYT
-2022 ANEVISQ
+2022 ANEVIAQ
-2029 VLNAGFQKCLSKPV
+2029 VLNAGFQKYLPKPI
-2043 DVFELVTV
+2043 DVFELITA
-2051 ISELVK
+2051 ISQLI